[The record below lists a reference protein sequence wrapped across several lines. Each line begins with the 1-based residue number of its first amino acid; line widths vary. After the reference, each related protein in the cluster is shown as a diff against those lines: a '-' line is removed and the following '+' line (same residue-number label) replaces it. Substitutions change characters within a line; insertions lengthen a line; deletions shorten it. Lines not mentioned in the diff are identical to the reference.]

1 MKITDLAIF
10 FKSDFRSFAHGKV
23 LSLRLFGDGAGRSLT
38 SSKLAWVAAY
48 IRGQAENVSGWDTVS
63 TFQRNKRGA
72 LSPQRQNTYWACLRA
87 PGPFLAQKEERDLRN
102 KFPHTLVFHPA
113 VSHKQG
119 KMMRLV
125 FEIARTGK

>member
-1 MKITDLAIF
+1 MKITDLALF

-23 LSLRLFGDGAGRSLT
+23 LPLQLFGDGAGRSLT

-48 IRGQAENVSGWDTVS
+48 IRGAKLRMWVGGDFKEIKGGSESSKAD
-63 TFQRNKRGA
+63 
-72 LSPQRQNTYWACLRA
+72 CLLGM